1 MSVQCQQFPNLDK
14 PRKKKRDEVRVD
26 MLSVELCL
34 SCPLPVEE
42 CRGAPSAHL
51 SYDNRPIRCAYEQAI
66 AERNMGPRMIE
77 LPAPR
82 PDGVMRTWKVEVER

>member
-1 MSVQCQQFPNLDK
+1 MTAH
-14 PRKKKRDEVRVD
+14 EVRVD
-26 MLSVELCL
+26 MLSVRLCL

-51 SYDNRPIRCAYEQAI
+51 SYDNRSIRCAYEQAI
-66 AERNMGPRMIE
+66 AERKCVIE
-77 LPAPR
+77 LPPPR